1 MRDKNLAHRKAHTEK
16 GAIAMAQTKSLGEL
30 IKEAR
35 TSAGLT
41 QEQLAQSVGDM
52 SASDVS
58 KAERGQKVPTQ
69 NQLKQIAKTTGVTQK
84 SLLDAA
90 KAPDAAGSGNTVSG
104 KTAAGTAASGKT
116 ASGTTAS
123 GKTTSGTTTS
133 GKTASGKTTSGK
145 TASGTTASG
154 KTASGKTTSGKT
166 TSGNTVQVTA
176 TEKKLLE
183 LYRAADSDKKK
194 AVMSLLKGETQ
205 TASEMISSLL
215 DGSKKPD
222 EILTSLFSGSSSG
235 SNSNSKKTDDIVSS
249 LLGAF
254 MNSKK

>member
-1 MRDKNLAHRKAHTEK
+1 
-16 GAIAMAQTKSLGEL
+16 MAQTKSLGEL

-52 SASDVS
+52 TASDIS

-90 KAPDAAGSGNTVSG
+90 KAQDAADPGNTSSG
-104 KTAAGTAASGKT
+104 K
-116 ASGTTAS
+116 
-123 GKTTSGTTTS
+123 
-133 GKTASGKTTSGK
+133 
-145 TASGTTASG
+145 TASG

-166 TSGNTVQVTA
+166 TSGKTASGNTVQVTA

>member
-1 MRDKNLAHRKAHTEK
+1 
-16 GAIAMAQTKSLGEL
+16 MAQTKSLGEL

-52 SASDVS
+52 TASDIS

-90 KAPDAAGSGNTVSG
+90 KAQDAAGSGNTASG
-104 KTAAGTAASGKT
+104 KTSSGTAASGKT
-116 ASGTTAS
+116 ASG
-123 GKTTSGTTTS
+123 
-133 GKTASGKTTSGK
+133 KTASGKTS
-145 TASGTTASG
+145 SGTTASG
-154 KTASGKTTSGKT
+154 KTASGTTSSGKTTSGKTTSGKT

-205 TASEMISSLL
+205 TASEMLSSLL

-222 EILTSLFSGSSSG
+222 ELITSLFSGASSG

>member
-1 MRDKNLAHRKAHTEK
+1 
-16 GAIAMAQTKSLGEL
+16 MAQTKSLGEL

-52 SASDVS
+52 TASDIS

-69 NQLKQIAKTTGVTQK
+69 NQLKLIAKATGVTQK

-90 KAPDAAGSGNTVSG
+90 KAPDAAGSGNTS
-104 KTAAGTAASGKT
+104 
-116 ASGTTAS
+116 S
-123 GKTTSGTTTS
+123 GKTT
-133 GKTASGKTTSGK
+133 
-145 TASGTTASG
+145 SG

-205 TASEMISSLL
+205 TASEMLSSLL

>member
-1 MRDKNLAHRKAHTEK
+1 
-16 GAIAMAQTKSLGEL
+16 MAQTKSLGEL

-52 SASDVS
+52 TASDIS

-90 KAPDAAGSGNTVSG
+90 KALDAAGPGNTS
-104 KTAAGTAASGKT
+104 SGKT
-116 ASGTTAS
+116 ASGTA
-123 GKTTSGTTTS
+123 
-133 GKTASGKTTSGK
+133 ASGKTTSGK
-145 TASGTTASG
+145 TA
-154 KTASGKTTSGKT
+154 
-166 TSGNTVQVTA
+166 SGNTVQVTA